1 MLRLWSVRGLNP
13 WLRLGARRMSEWDA
27 YLNGWDN
34 TPQLAHAY
42 DRALREH
49 APHLTPGQRHIH
61 NPYQQG
67 NNQ

>member
-1 MLRLWSVRGLNP
+1 MT
-13 WLRLGARRMSEWDA
+13 EWDA

-49 APHLTPGQRHIH
+49 APHLTLGQRHIH